1 MLSTQFSR
9 CQLGQLVACLLWLL
23 AMALGAQGQ
32 AVPNPGENIQYLIT
46 FGAKADPA
54 WGDDD
59 FTQTF
64 FFLVPQGQRQPVYL
78 RVYDPDCGGQLDSQ
92 KGSYDTRTSFS
103 IYGGPGAHSGA
114 GARDPRPTLKPL
126 PATGRLLQEK
136 TFGSEPQYDGKY
148 YTFGPLNP
156 LEGEL
161 VEEFK
166 GYVFKVIVRGL
177 SGNDG
182 NVYRFF
188 FSTERAANNAVSGGN
203 AFTYEYCF
211 RLPPALKQATVH
223 LYPFVNDKVVSMK
236 QSNFDIDKS
245 ATLTVFSVSKNGH
258 PGVVSGDK
266 EWSSNVIPITDKE
279 RGLSLDFRLT
289 STTKTPNDMV
299 FYVTDQYDTALPFFA
314 VPIGGPPRYRYDIDM
329 KIHR

>member
-1 MLSTQFSR
+1 MLLTAIPGL
-9 CQLGQLVACLLWLL
+9 QLRKLVAWLPWLL
-23 AMALGAQGQ
+23 AAAVGAQAQ
-32 AVPNPGENIQYLIT
+32 AVPNPGENIEYLIT
-46 FGAKADPA
+46 FGPRADPA

-78 RVYDPDCGGQLDSQ
+78 RVFDPDCGGALDSQ
-92 KGSYDTRTSFS
+92 KGGFDTRTSFS

-114 GARDPRPTLKPL
+114 GARDPRPALKPT
-126 PATGRLLQEK
+126 PVTGRLLAEK
-136 TFGSEPQYDGKY
+136 TFGNEPQYDGKY

-161 VEEFK
+161 VDEFK
-166 GYVFKVIVRGL
+166 GYVFKVIAKGV

-182 NVYRFF
+182 NVYRYFL
-188 FSTERAANNAVSGGN
+188 STSAVVNSPVPGGN

-211 RLPPALKQATVH
+211 RLPPALRQTTVH
-223 LYPFVNDKVVSMK
+223 LYPFVNDRVVSIK
-236 QSNFDIDKS
+236 QSNYDIDGEAK
-245 ATLTVFSVSKNGH
+245 LHVFSVAKNGQ
-258 PGVVSGDK
+258 PAVASGDK
-266 EWSSNVIPITDKE
+266 EWSSSVIPITDKE

-299 FYVTDQYDTALPFFA
+299 FYVTDQYDSALPFFA